1 MLKKA
6 LKLLESAHK
15 DIQAVIENPDL
26 IDGILPKTLGQIAF
40 AVNYLEGLI
49 EDQDDIEEAFTSAMD
64 NYLVEEGYEKET
76 YDD

>member
-15 DIQAVIENPDL
+15 DIEAVIENPDL
-26 IDGILPKTLGQIAF
+26 IDGILPKTLGQISF
-40 AVNYLEGLI
+40 AMNYLKDLVES
-49 EDQDDIEEAFTSAMD
+49 QDDIEEAFTSAMD
-64 NYLVEEGYEKET
+64 NYLVEEGYEKEA